1 MSTNTLTQHNNA
13 HDNHGHHDAGAT
25 KVFGFWVYLMSDL
38 ILFASLFAI
47 YVVLKDGTAGGPTGK
62 EILTYS
68 LYWWKPSC
76 CYSAVSPT
84 ALPCWQ

>member
-62 EILTYS
+62 EIFNLQINLTH
-68 LYWWKPSC
+68 LI
-76 CYSAVSPT
+76 AVHCQHGKAVGDT
-84 ALPCWQ
+84 AE

>member
-47 YVVLKDGTAGGPTGK
+47 
-62 EILTYS
+62 
-68 LYWWKPSC
+68 
-76 CYSAVSPT
+76 
-84 ALPCWQ
+84 